1 MEIGEAIAMESKGMF
16 EKNLRFAYWY
26 VRKHFPAYAD
36 DEDIMQEALIGLW
49 KASQTYNSSQ
59 SKFTTYAGTCI
70 YHQVLMAL
78 RKTKKLCVVS
88 LESPCNGPDSN
99 CWKDLIEDPCG
110 DPEDSGFW
118 LKEYIAQLSGDD
130 QVIISLLMDG
140 KSQTDIG
147 EQIGKSQASV
157 SRRIKKIKT
166 QFVEW
171 R

>member
-78 RKTKKLCVVS
+78 RKTEKLCVVS

-130 QVIISLLMDG
+130 QKILFLLING

-147 EQIGKSQASV
+147 ERIGKSQASV